1 MQVSTPNRA
10 RRGFTLIELL
20 VVIAIIGI
28 LASFLLPVLARAKAK
43 ANRLRCA
50 SNLRQVTMALTGFAN
65 DYNSRYPWLLT
76 LEEQAQVTAGL
87 TGATQYSS
95 QAPANRRVRD
105 VSTLFC
111 IPSIRNALSTPKTLL
126 SPCDPQAQEANEI
139 MATNF
144 SALRK
149 MDIKGLSYS
158 VCHGGDQLLP
168 STIVGLSR
176 NTEHPCLKPFGSRW
190 FVMNYQ
196 SICRTVV
203 NPPGNSTR
211 FVGADD
217 IAETTPAAEVKR
229 LSPYIMAQLNKNEGQ
244 MSLSDGSVTQ
254 VDAGKFEMAI
264 NAHLKS
270 RGGST
275 IGTPQT
281 SISRPFQPAVTA
293 GGAAGGKGFGLHG
306 KGK

>member
-1 MQVSTPNRA
+1 
-10 RRGFTLIELL
+10 
-20 VVIAIIGI
+20 
-28 LASFLLPVLARAKAK
+28 
-43 ANRLRCA
+43 
-50 SNLRQVTMALTGFAN
+50 
-65 DYNSRYPWLLT
+65 
-76 LEEQAQVTAGL
+76 
-87 TGATQYSS
+87 
-95 QAPANRRVRD
+95 
-105 VSTLFC
+105 
-111 IPSIRNALSTPKTLL
+111 
-126 SPCDPQAQEANEI
+126 
-139 MATNF
+139 
-144 SALRK
+144 

-168 STIVGLSR
+168 STIVALSR

-190 FVMNYQ
+190 FVANYQ
-196 SICRTVV
+196 SICRTVK

-244 MSLSDGSVTQ
+244 MSLSDGSVSQ
-254 VDAGKFEMAI
+254 VDAGKFETAI

-293 GGAAGGKGFGLHG
+293 GGKGIHG
-306 KGK
+306 N

>member
-1 MQVSTPNRA
+1 MQASSLNRT

-28 LASFLLPVLARAKAK
+28 LASILLPVLARAKNK

-50 SNLRQVTMALTGFAN
+50 SNLRQVTLALTGFAN

-76 LEEQAQVTAGL
+76 LEEQAEVTAGL
-87 TGATQYSS
+87 TGARPFQRN

-126 SPCDPQAQEANEI
+126 SPCDPQAQSINEN
-139 MATNF
+139 MASNF
-144 SALRK
+144 GALRQ

-190 FVMNYQ
+190 FVANYQ
-196 SICRTVV
+196 SICRTVM
-203 NPPGNSTR
+203 NPAGNSTR

-244 MSLSDGSVTQ
+244 MSLADGSVSQ
-254 VDAGKFEMAI
+254 VDAGKFETAI

-270 RGGST
+270 RGGAT
-275 IGTPQT
+275 IGNPQT
-281 SISRPFQPAVTA
+281 SISRPFQSAVTT
-293 GGAAGGKGFGLHG
+293 GGNGVQGN
-306 KGK
+306 

>member
-1 MQVSTPNRA
+1 MQASSLNRT

-28 LASFLLPVLARAKAK
+28 LASILLPVLARAKNK

-50 SNLRQVTMALTGFAN
+50 SNLRQVTLALTGFAN

-76 LEEQAQVTAGL
+76 LEEQAEVTSGL
-87 TGATQYSS
+87 TGVRPFPN

-111 IPSIRNALSTPKTLL
+111 IASIRNALSTPKTLL
-126 SPCDPQAQEANEI
+126 SPCDPQAQSANET
-139 MATNF
+139 MASNF
-144 SALRK
+144 TALRQ

-168 STIVGLSR
+168 NTIVSLSR

-190 FVMNYQ
+190 FVANYQ
-196 SICRTVV
+196 SFCRTVM

-217 IAETTPAAEVKR
+217 IAETTPAGEVKR

-244 MSLSDGSVTQ
+244 IALADGSVSQ
-254 VDAGKFEMAI
+254 VDAGKFETAI

-270 RGGST
+270 LGGST
-275 IGTPQT
+275 IGKPQT
-281 SISRPFQPAVTA
+281 SISRPFQPAVV
-293 GGAAGGKGFGLHG
+293 AGGKGIQG
-306 KGK
+306 K

>member
-28 LASFLLPVLARAKAK
+28 LASILLPVLARAKAK

-50 SNLRQVTMALTGFAN
+50 NNLRQVTLALIGFAN
-65 DYNSRYPWLLT
+65 DYNSCYPWLLT
-76 LEEQAQVTAGL
+76 LEEQAEVTAGL
-87 TGATQYSS
+87 TGARPFPN

-111 IPSIRNALSTPKTLL
+111 IASIRNALDSPKMLL
-126 SPCDPQAQEANEI
+126 SPCDPQAQAVNEN
-139 MATNF
+139 MVASTF
-144 SALRK
+144 SALRQ

-190 FVMNYQ
+190 FVANYQ
-196 SICRTVV
+196 SICKTVA

-217 IAETTPAAEVKR
+217 LTETTPAAEVKR

-254 VDAGKFEMAI
+254 VDAGKFETAI

-275 IGTPQT
+275 IGKPQT
-281 SISRPFQPAVTA
+281 SISRPFQPPSAV
-293 GGAAGGKGFGLHG
+293 GGNAVQGK
-306 KGK
+306 

>member
-1 MQVSTPNRA
+1 MQVSTPNRG

-28 LASFLLPVLARAKAK
+28 LASILLPVLARAKTK

-50 SNLRQVTMALTGFAN
+50 SNLRQVNLALLGFAN
-65 DYNSRYPWLLT
+65 DYNSRFPWLLT
-76 LEEQAQVTAGL
+76 LEEQAEVTAGL
-87 TGATQYSS
+87 TGARPFPN

-126 SPCDPQAQEANEI
+126 SPCDPQAQEANET

-149 MDIKGLSYS
+149 LDIKGLSYS

-168 STIVGLSR
+168 NTIVGLSR

-254 VDAGKFEMAI
+254 VDAAKFETAI

-270 RGGST
+270 LGGST
-275 IGTPQT
+275 IGKPQT

-293 GGAAGGKGFGLHG
+293 GGNGVQGN
-306 KGK
+306 